1 MLQFQ
6 IFNKMN
12 ILKVFI
18 KLKLQIKHKKFN
30 NLNKISEKK
39 YLKKIL
45 HVNKKLYKKIN
56 LLKRKMIKIL

>member
-1 MLQFQ
+1 
-6 IFNKMN
+6 MN

-56 LLKRKMIKIL
+56 LPKRKMIKIL